1 MPSGTHLCFVFDG
14 IHLADELAV
23 GLEQEQQLEV
33 QLVQAP
39 AKLQLLE
46 VSSRGAEVS
55 PGLLF
60 AALTRQHT
68 SRETSQTC

>member
-33 QLVQAP
+33 QLVQPP

-46 VSSRGAEVS
+46 RSSGGRG
-55 PGLLF
+55 
-60 AALTRQHT
+60 
-68 SRETSQTC
+68 